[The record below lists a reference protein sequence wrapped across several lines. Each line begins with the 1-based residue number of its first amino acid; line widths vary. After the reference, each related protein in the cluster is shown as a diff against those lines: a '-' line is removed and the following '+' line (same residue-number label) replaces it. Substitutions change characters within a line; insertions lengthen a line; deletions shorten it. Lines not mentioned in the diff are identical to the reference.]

1 MTILLPPPPTPRPD
15 GGQCCQPSTLLPG
28 SGRPMVRREEGGM
41 CSEVKRNWG
50 LEGQLRFRQRQQ
62 GREAA
67 ERAPVPVRRRRP
79 ERGG

>member
-1 MTILLPPPPTPRPD
+1 
-15 GGQCCQPSTLLPG
+15 
-28 SGRPMVRREEGGM
+28 MVRREEDGM